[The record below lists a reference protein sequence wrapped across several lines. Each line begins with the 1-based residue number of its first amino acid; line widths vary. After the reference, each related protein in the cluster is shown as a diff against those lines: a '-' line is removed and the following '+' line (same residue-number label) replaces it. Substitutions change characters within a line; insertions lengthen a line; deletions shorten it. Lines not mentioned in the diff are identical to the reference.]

1 MTGRREEIE
10 RSDRKVAEDEKEKR
24 EKNETGR
31 VERMQIHSEWGEREN
46 GCVFYRASQLGI

>member
-10 RSDRKVAEDEKEKR
+10 RSDRKVAEDEEEKR